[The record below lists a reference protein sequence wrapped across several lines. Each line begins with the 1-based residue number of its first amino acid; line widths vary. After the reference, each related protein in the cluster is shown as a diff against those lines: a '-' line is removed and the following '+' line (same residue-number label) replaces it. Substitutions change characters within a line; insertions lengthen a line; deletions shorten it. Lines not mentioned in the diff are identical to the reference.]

1 MTGNKNPHPSSF
13 LLHPFFLR
21 LGFGILWLFSLVL
34 AFFLLL
40 LFTYA
45 IGNIPEWFGAQGGAV
60 DWWAWGLRVPIALI
74 FAYLTFWLLFH
85 PRRSLH
91 YTQLA
96 VYHLSRKRL
105 FKGKFQ
111 AEVAEVAEELEILE
125 EGLSEL
131 EANSPIL
138 PAIPHA
144 PFKPITRRRFLAE
157 ASLVGAFTLDAFFVE
172 PFAID
177 VRRLEVKLP
186 NLPPAFEGL
195 TIAQLS
201 DIHIDPY
208 TSEEAISRMV
218 TQTKALKPDLI
229 FVTGDF
235 ISRGTYYFE
244 QAARALGALSEG
256 PRLGLY
262 GVSGNHDHW
271 ADGPDL
277 GRLAPL
283 LKKSGLP
290 LLRNSATRL
299 ELNGDSLWLLGT
311 DDSSTHNDDLA
322 KTLRAA
328 GFATSEAARRDERAK
343 ILLSHNPEFT
353 RQAALA
359 GADLLL
365 SGHTHGGQVYF
376 PVLED
381 WLVSPLYPQY
391 RGYYRVGERT
401 QVYVNNGAGVV
412 GPPMRFLSHP
422 EILLL
427 RLVKA

>member
-21 LGFGILWLFSLVL
+21 VGFGILWLFSLAL
-34 AFFLLL
+34 AFLLLL

-45 IGNIPEWFGAQGGAV
+45 IGNLPEWFGVQGSAANQ
-60 DWWAWGLRVPIALI
+60 WAWSLRVPVALI
-74 FAYLTFWLLFH
+74 FAYLLFWMLFH
-85 PRRSLH
+85 TRRSLH

-96 VYHLSRKRL
+96 VYHLSRKRM
-105 FKGKFQ
+105 FRGKFQ

-125 EGLSEL
+125 AEIAEL
-131 EANSPIL
+131 KANTSVA
-138 PAIPHA
+138 PATSST

-157 ASLVGAFTLDAFFVE
+157 SALVGAFTLDAFFVE
-172 PFAID
+172 PFAVDIK
-177 VRRLEVKLP
+177 RLELRLP

-208 TSEEAISRMV
+208 TSEEAIQRMV
-218 TQTKALKPDLI
+218 VQTSALKPDLI

-235 ISRGTYYFE
+235 VSRGTYYFE
-244 QAARALGALSEG
+244 QAARTLGALRDG
-256 PRLGLY
+256 TRLGLY

-271 ADGPDL
+271 ADGSDL
-277 GRLAPL
+277 GRLEPL
-283 LKKSGLP
+283 LKKAGLP

-311 DDSSTHNDDLA
+311 DDSTTHNADLA

-328 GFATSEAARRDERAK
+328 GFASLEAARRDERAK

-353 RQAALA
+353 KEAAQA

-376 PVLED
+376 PVIED